1 MTAESILIPPFY
13 MEIDGVTVEVLE
25 VLKHQLISGDKYYT
39 VALRIHYKDIVS
51 KIFNLTV
58 KDEEE
63 LKNKLKIEIT
73 KIKFMEYA
81 YGLKYVKGVIT

>member
-1 MTAESILIPPFY
+1 

>member
-25 VLKHQLISGDKYYT
+25 VLKHQLISGDKFYT

>member
-1 MTAESILIPPFY
+1 

-39 VALRIHYKDIVS
+39 VALRIHYKNIIS
-51 KIFNLTV
+51 KIFHLTV
-58 KDEEE
+58 KNIEE

-73 KIKFMEYA
+73 KIKFMEQS

>member
-13 MEIDGVTVEVLE
+13 MEIDGVTIEVLE
-25 VLKHQLISGDKYYT
+25 VLKHQLISGDKFYT